1 MRAPLIDEALDDI
14 VQRGALGLCLID
26 PDGRVAAREGT
37 LAEWTPPPGEVFFDH
52 PLMAGLSDAAFAL
65 RDTGGRMELPGLG
78 FAQNGA
84 MLRLDLAFFWT
95 RDGARLVALCQEASE
110 RHGVEAALAQSRR
123 EQRIL
128 EERLRT
134 RERQLTESRKLMSLF
149 IEHMPAAAAMID
161 ADQRFLFASR
171 RWRADLKHAGDCDRR
186 RFADCLPLLA
196 RRWARSL
203 QAALS
208 SAEVAP
214 TTGRVRHADGG
225 VDWMTWAMIPWR
237 DEAGDIGG
245 VLIICERVTEAI
257 AQRRALARQSARLA
271 DANLDLKRFSVAMS
285 HDLQAPVRQIALF
298 ARLIDE
304 DCRDA
309 LPPKGAEFL
318 DEIAAAAARM
328 KAMIESLL
336 RYMRVAAQEPEFAP
350 VNLADAIWAAR
361 RNLTSDIEAAGARF
375 EVGPL
380 PRIDGDAG
388 LLCSLFQNLIENAL
402 KYRGAA
408 APALA
413 VEAMPGPG
421 PRIAFTDN
429 GPGIPAAERE
439 GAFLLFRRLS
449 RDRHRAGQGA
459 GLAVCRRIVELHGG
473 RIEIDPDYDRGLRF
487 VITFPETAKDAR
499 KRRD

>member
-1 MRAPLIDEALDDI
+1 MPRRGRAA
-14 VQRGALGLCLID
+14 
-26 PDGRVAAREGT
+26 
-37 LAEWTPPPGEVFFDH
+37 
-52 PLMAGLSDAAFAL
+52 
-65 RDTGGRMELPGLG
+65 
-78 FAQNGA
+78 
-84 MLRLDLAFFWT
+84 
-95 RDGARLVALCQEASE
+95 
-110 RHGVEAALAQSRR
+110 
-123 EQRIL
+123 
-128 EERLRT
+128 
-134 RERQLTESRKLMSLF
+134 
-149 IEHMPAAAAMID
+149 
-161 ADQRFLFASR
+161 
-171 RWRADLKHAGDCDRR
+171 LKHAGDCDRR

-208 SAEVAP
+208 GAEVAP

-336 RYMRVAAQEPEFAP
+336 RYMRVAAQEPEFTP